1 MDGST
6 AIGLLAGALT
16 TLAYLPQVVK
26 TWKSKSTKDI
36 SAGMFVSLCL
46 GLLMWVFYGF
56 SIHSMPVIV
65 ANIVSLVLVFTVL
78 VFKIRF
84 G

>member
-1 MDGST
+1 MDNST
-6 AIGLLAGALT
+6 AIGMVAGALT

-36 SAGMFVSLCL
+36 SVSTFVSLFL
-46 GLLMWVFYGF
+46 GLLMWVFYGV

-65 ANIVSLVLVFTVL
+65 ANIVSLALVLVVL
-78 VFKIRF
+78 IFKIRY